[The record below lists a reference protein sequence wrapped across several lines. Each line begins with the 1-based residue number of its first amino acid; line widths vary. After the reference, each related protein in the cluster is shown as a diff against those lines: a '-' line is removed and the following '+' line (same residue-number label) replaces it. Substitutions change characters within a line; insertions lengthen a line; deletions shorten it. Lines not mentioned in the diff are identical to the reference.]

1 MLNENTKDSGLT
13 SSDQELSDE
22 DKKPIDYLSK
32 LENSS
37 DKVDKRLLHI
47 LQFRL
52 SGSRRPT
59 LKGSQDALP

>member
-47 LQFRL
+47 LKFRL